1 MTTHD
6 ETFPTEVFICYSHQ
20 DRTLVDGLTA
30 NLKDGNLKGLTFWYD
45 RSIEGGAKWRD
56 EIDTHLAASFA
67 VLVVATAHSNA
78 SPWCTY
84 EWARALGMGK
94 AVIPLIYSTDHIH
107 EKLSEINGFDFVQ
120 GQHPY
125 PEIKQRLIQLYQAQ
139 RLGPIQRMF
148 NELLNGRDTMPT
160 PADFLNVAFE
170 LGLVTDMQYQDA
182 NRWLR
187 NLISQGMKNAP
198 LPTPAKSIAESK
210 KTPSETSKASATA
223 EKKTPEANASKPPV
237 AVPAKPAAEPI
248 GTTANSDGSRASP
261 ANASKPPVDPPKPPD
276 KAP

>member
-1 MTTHD
+1 MPTHD
-6 ETFPTEVFICYSHQ
+6 ETFPNEVFICYSHQ
-20 DRTLVDGLTA
+20 DRGLIDDLTA
-30 NLKDGNLKGLTFWYD
+30 NLKDGNLKSLTFWYD
-45 RSIEGGAKWRD
+45 RSIERGTKWKD
-56 EIDTHLAASFA
+56 EIDMHLASSFA
-67 VLVVATAHSNA
+67 VLVVATVHSNA
-78 SPWCTY
+78 SPWCSY

-107 EKLSEINGFDFVQ
+107 EKLSEINGFDFIQ

-125 PEIKQRLIQLYQAQ
+125 PEIKRRLLDLYDAQ

-182 NRWLR
+182 YRWLR
-187 NLISQGMKNAP
+187 SLIGQQLKHAP
-198 LPTPAKSIAESK
+198 PSMPAKPVVDSK
-210 KTPSETSKASATA
+210 KTPLETSKAPVTA
-223 EKKTPEANASKPPV
+223 EKQPPEASASKTPIAESAKPPATSVGKAAVSDTKTATASASKTVADPSQPP
-237 AVPAKPAAEPI
+237 
-248 GTTANSDGSRASP
+248 G
-261 ANASKPPVDPPKPPD
+261 